1 MLVLAVAA
9 PPALAQRPAQ
19 PIARPRPPRPGQL
32 PAPGRFYWAEGG
44 GVAQAPAPGLFTVV
58 AVDTRASTVQL
69 RDDGGRSGT
78 VLVDPGVFD
87 LGALQA
93 GDQVEVDFLVPDPR
107 STVLAAAALW
117 KVEPVRP

>member
-1 MLVLAVAA
+1 MLVLAVVT
-9 PPALAQRPAQ
+9 PPALAQRPAN
-19 PIARPRPPRPGQL
+19 PIARPRPPRPDRP
-32 PAPGRFYWAEGG
+32 PAPGRIYWVDGG

-58 AVDTRASTVQL
+58 AVDTRANTVQL

-78 VLVDPGVFD
+78 VLVDPQIFD

-93 GDQVEVDFLVPDPR
+93 GDQVEVDFLVPDPG
-107 STVLAAAALW
+107 SSVIAAAALW